1 MSAVV
6 RLKVAEVAATRK
18 RLLAEQ
24 GGKCALCQQA
34 CTEAA
39 ACLDH
44 CHSTG
49 AIRAVLHRSCN
60 AVLGKVE
67 NGCVRYAVRDRVAFC
82 AGLAPYLRRHG
93 VNTTGLLHPS
103 HKSEDEKR
111 EARNRKARLTRAK
124 SRAAPKKPTEGKT

>member
-1 MSAVV
+1 MSALV

-18 RLLAEQ
+18 RLLAAQ
-24 GGKCALCQQA
+24 GGKCALCQQP

-67 NGCVRYAVRDRVAFC
+67 NGCVRYAVKDRVAFC
-82 AGLAPYLRRHG
+82 SGLAPYLRRHAI
-93 VNTTGLLHPS
+93 NTTGLLHPS
-103 HKSEDEKR
+103 HKSPEEKR
-111 EARNRKARLTRAK
+111 EARNRKARISRAK
-124 SRAAPKKPTEGKT
+124 AKTTKAHTDGDEQ